1 MVYAYI
7 VIAIL
12 IISAYLLWLRRKE
25 DVQEGDRKMP
35 QGLQVF
41 DENGN
46 INVNIQDRLCK
57 VLGTFDTGTS
67 NGRVNDSRLD
77 AGTMWIVPYYAEVPD
92 DYNVASMGWG
102 IDETRMFPQYTQVSG
117 GITWTFPTQTNW
129 KVRQKCYYGIY

>member
-1 MVYAYI
+1 MVIWWIVGAVA
-7 VIAIL
+7 VIAI
-12 IISAYLLWLRRKE
+12 IAVVLLYKRQKKE
-25 DVQEGDRKMP
+25 KEMP

-46 INVNIQDRLCK
+46 IKVDIQDRLCK
-57 VLGTFDTGTS
+57 YLGTFDTGTS
-67 NGRVNDSRLD
+67 DGRINDSRLD

-92 DYNVASMGWG
+92 DYNVANMGWG
-102 IDETRMFPQYTQVSG
+102 VDETRMFPQYTQVSG